1 MLNCPDLWQLVWI
14 CCLPSPDPSCPDL
27 PKLVGSPQYARV
39 WDAMQCKQGFDAC
52 RGVINIGSPA
62 SVLTLANWWM
72 LNRQSLV
79 WSFLLMA
86 TCISDSCTAEKK
98 INSSPELVAIDT
110 EKSVLVIKAILQ
122 SSRDLATNCFCAWH
136 LRTMP
141 LLRTWWHN
149 ELSHQNLSR
158 RYDFAVLS
166 KLIFLVQA

>member
-86 TCISDSCTAEKK
+86 TCISDSCTAKK
-98 INSSPELVAIDT
+98 NQFKSRAGCNRHRKKCSCDQGNFAIQPGFSNKLFLRVTLENYASPQV
-110 EKSVLVIKAILQ
+110 VL
-122 SSRDLATNCFCAWH
+122 R
-136 LRTMP
+136 
-141 LLRTWWHN
+141 
-149 ELSHQNLSR
+149 
-158 RYDFAVLS
+158 AVSS
-166 KLIFLVQA
+166 KLVS